1 MAEDCAA
8 QYVPIVG
15 AASKSEIAV
24 MNTLTTN
31 LHLML
36 TSFYRPT
43 AERHKIIIEWKP
55 FPTDRVRPLPGPPIA
70 TY

>member
-55 FPTDRVRPLPGPPIA
+55 FPTDRV
-70 TY
+70 